1 MNILGIEPL
10 LEKLKNWVPNYKG
23 ITHATTKPTLL
34 AYIRATL
41 FHQQNLAA

>member
-1 MNILGIEPL
+1 MYILGIEPL

-41 FHQQNLAA
+41 FHQQNLVA